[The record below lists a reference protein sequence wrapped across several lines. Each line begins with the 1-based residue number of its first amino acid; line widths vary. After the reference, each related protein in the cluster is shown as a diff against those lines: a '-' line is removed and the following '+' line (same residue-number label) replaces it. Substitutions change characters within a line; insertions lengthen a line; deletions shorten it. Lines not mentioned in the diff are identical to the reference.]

1 MKTAEQ
7 RLQELEEICAHQAAD
22 IDSLSKTVQEQ
33 WGQIDGLRKALLQFR
48 ERLSDVEDTGAGG
61 GGFENTKPPH
71 Y

>member
-1 MKTAEQ
+1 MNTPEQ
-7 RLQELEEICAHQAAD
+7 RLQILEEICAHQAAE

-33 WGQIDGLRKALLQFR
+33 WGQIDGLKKSLLQFR
-48 ERLSDVEDTGAGG
+48 ERLNDVEDTGG